1 MNGMAGNHQTNLNRR
16 KKVTISETHF
26 PFKNQY
32 KLLWCTFVMLGPRI
46 LTWAD
51 TFEDL
56 CPCRGSM
63 TRMQPMQFRIPNQSS
78 MPSYACLGG
87 RLNSVVFCRQSNRPI
102 ERQQSTQRKRCDR
115 WTPVFFGLGRS
126 ANNAITTTK
135 KSTVSIVLCVRN
147 MYLSC
152 YEICSERWC
161 CGCP

>member
-1 MNGMAGNHQTNLNRR
+1 M
-16 KKVTISETHF
+16 
-26 PFKNQY
+26 
-32 KLLWCTFVMLGPRI
+32 KLIFLLKININCCDALLRCLGPRI

-102 ERQQSTQRKRCDR
+102 GRQQSTQRKRCDR

-135 KSTVSIVLCVRN
+135 VNGFDRFMCSKYVSIMLWDMQWALMLRLPIN
-147 MYLSC
+147 LPIPGRMN
-152 YEICSERWC
+152 RTNR
-161 CGCP
+161 